1 MSIILIG
8 LVAAALFYIQH
19 RLYQHTWNKAVNVA
33 IKFHDDAVRAG
44 EQTTLTEVVENA
56 KWLPLPALKVKFQC
70 SCTLIFASDQSSK
83 VSDMYYRND
92 LFSLMPYRRITRK
105 HKITCS
111 KRGYYGIKGID
122 LVSADLFLAREM
134 VETRAGETWLHVFPK
149 PLEIPELPVTLRE
162 LCGEA
167 TERRHLV
174 TDPFA
179 FRGIREYTPFDEV
192 KTVNWKASA
201 KAEDLKVNVYDYSA
215 VSSVSLFVNVA
226 DSQMSGSV
234 DNIEKALSIAAYLA
248 EAFLTKGVNLSL
260 YANGRDCL
268 QKTTLCLEDC
278 CDRRQLIQINKMLA
292 RLDLEQKPEPF
303 ACFSQHLKQQADRML
318 VVISPY
324 WLDDFQEML
333 AGQDNQ
339 RDIVWLCPCRKEEDI
354 KVRAGLQNRTLL
366 ITDEMT
372 RMGNHTY

>member
-1 MSIILIG
+1 MSIIIIG
-8 LVAAALFYIQH
+8 LAAALLFYVQH
-19 RLYQHTWNKAVNVA
+19 RLYQDFWNKAVNVV
-33 IKFHDDAVRAG
+33 IKFRDDAVRAG

-70 SCTLIFASDQSSK
+70 SGTLLFAADQSSK

-122 LVSADLFLAREM
+122 LVSADLFLVREM

-149 PLEIPELPVTLRE
+149 PLEIPALDVALRE
-162 LCGEA
+162 LCGET

-179 FRGIREYTPFDEV
+179 FRGIREYTPNDEV

-215 VSSVSLFVNVA
+215 VSSVSLFIVVT
-226 DSQMSGSV
+226 DSQMPGSL
-234 DNIEKALSIAAYLA
+234 DNIEKAISLAAYLA
-248 EAFLTKGVNLSL
+248 EMFLTKGVNLSL

-278 CDRRQLIQINKMLA
+278 CDRRQLVQINKMLA
-292 RLDLEQKPEPF
+292 RLDLEQEPEPF
-303 ACFSQHLKQQADRML
+303 AYFGQHLKQQTDRML

-333 AGQDNQ
+333 AEQNSQ
-339 RDIVWLCPCRKEEDI
+339 RDLVWLCPCRKQEDV
-354 KVRAGLQNRTLL
+354 KVRAGLRNRTLL
-366 ITDEMT
+366 VTDSV
-372 RMGNHTY
+372 NL